1 MGVLHGAWRRSALAP
16 RTGMAV
22 HRGQPVRGSPGLPA
36 LPSLSC
42 QVTGLVTAR
51 DSADATA
58 RDGDAAYELGTKQGA
73 ESSILH
79 YLRAA
84 ESYRRIGALP
94 QMAEM
99 LSNIA
104 YVHNSLGRPDS
115 ALVYYSRLIV
125 LLRESH
131 QRAGLGEALSRVGEV
146 YHGLGQM
153 DSALFHYR
161 NALVLA
167 REAQSPLPAL

>member
-1 MGVLHGAWRRSALAP
+1 MARGADQRWHRAPAWLCIAASLCVALPA
-16 RTGMAV
+16 
-22 HRGQPVRGSPGLPA
+22 LPA

-115 ALVYYSRLIV
+115 ALVYTRCC
-125 LLRESH
+125 
-131 QRAGLGEALSRVGEV
+131 
-146 YHGLGQM
+146 
-153 DSALFHYR
+153 
-161 NALVLA
+161 
-167 REAQSPLPAL
+167 